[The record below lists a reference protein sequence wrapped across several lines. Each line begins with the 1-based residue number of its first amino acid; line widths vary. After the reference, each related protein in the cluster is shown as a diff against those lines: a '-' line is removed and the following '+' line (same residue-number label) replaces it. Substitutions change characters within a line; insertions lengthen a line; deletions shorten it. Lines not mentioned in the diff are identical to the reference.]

1 MRASRSWPR
10 SSVPKGCC
18 HDGCARRAVKS
29 ISLMGTG
36 QSVVP
41 SRMASTMAMR
51 MTPPATARRCRLN
64 RRQAS
69 SPGEKRRPLV
79 RAPAPTSVEGN
90 ARIEPAIEDVGDEVE
105 EHDETREH
113 EGNGHDHRC
122 IVGEDRADEE
132 RADAG
137 DTKDLFGDDGA
148 SGDGGD

>member
-18 HDGCARRAVKS
+18 QDGGPRRAVKS
-29 ISLMGTG
+29 MSLMGTG

-41 SRMASTMAMR
+41 SRTASPMAIR
-51 MTPPATARRCRLN
+51 MPPPAGARRCRLN

-69 SPGEKRRPLV
+69 SPGEKRRPLA

-105 EHDETREH
+105 EHDETRED
-113 EGNGHDHRC
+113 ERNGHYHR
-122 IVGEDRADEE
+122 
-132 RADAG
+132 
-137 DTKDLFGDDGA
+137 
-148 SGDGGD
+148 